1 MAVFETF
8 TPACTYLHISPQGR
22 GEKTA
27 KNLLSNR
34 SGCCTAVCFCIV
46 DLIPEPEQ
54 VPVCDADGNQSEPDS
69 SVIDSMENAGEIL
82 LIVSAGQK

>member
-1 MAVFETF
+1 
-8 TPACTYLHISPQGR
+8 
-22 GEKTA
+22 
-27 KNLLSNR
+27 
-34 SGCCTAVCFCIV
+34 V